1 MTAVQRIKEVISG
14 LFMLIGALLLL
25 TDPEYGYLLVVYLL
39 AFILLIMGI
48 RRLYYYFT
56 MARYMV
62 DGKETL
68 YRGVILFDFG
78 ALTGSLTYVPKFYVL
93 FYLIGIHAFSGLVEI
108 LRAREA
114 RLQGA
119 SSWKLKLIHGMVDLL
134 MAIICIM
141 FINEG
146 SIAVLIYAI
155 GLAYSA
161 VIKII
166 SAFRKTRFVYIQ

>member
-1 MTAVQRIKEVISG
+1 MTAVQRIREVISG
-14 LFMLIGALLLL
+14 LFMFIGALLLL

-39 AFILLIMGI
+39 AFILLTMGI
-48 RRLYYYFT
+48 RKLYYYFT

-62 DGKETL
+62 DGKESL
-68 YRGVILFDFG
+68 YIGVILFDFG
-78 ALTGSLTYVPKFYVL
+78 ALTGSLTDIPKFYVL
-93 FYLIGIHAFSGLVEI
+93 FYLIGIHAFSGLVEV

-119 SSWKLKLIHGMVDLL
+119 SSWKFKLIHGMVDLL

-155 GLAYSA
+155 GLIYSA
-161 VIKII
+161 VLKII

>member
-1 MTAVQRIKEVISG
+1 MTVMQRVKDVVAG
-14 LFMLIGALLLL
+14 LFMIFGALMLL
-25 TDPEYGYLLVVYLL
+25 TDPENGYLLVVYLL
-39 AFILLIMGI
+39 AFILLVMGI

-56 MARYMV
+56 MARFMV
-62 DGKETL
+62 DGKESL
-68 YRGVILFDFG
+68 YVGVILFDFG
-78 ALTGSLTYVPKFYVL
+78 ALTGSLSDVPKFYVL

-155 GLAYSA
+155 GLIYSA